1 MKKSAKKQVTV
12 TLNTLSPVTYR
23 KGPKR
28 RGRGDAS
35 GHGGTSTRGHKGQ
48 KARAG
53 GYHKMNFEGGQMPLA
68 RRLPKRGFTNIF
80 RKKIGI
86 VNLEQLS
93 TLPKGTEVT
102 LDLAKEKGWV
112 PNKSQYLKILGNGEL
127 KTALSVK
134 ADKVSESAKT
144 KIEAV
149 GGNIQLTV

>member
-1 MKKSAKKQVTV
+1 MKKKTSQPKTL
-12 TLNTLSPVTYR
+12 TLNTLAPVTYR
-23 KGPKR
+23 KAPKR

-53 GYHKMNFEGGQMPLA
+53 GYHKVSFEGGQMPMA

-80 RKKIGI
+80 RKELGI
-86 VNLEQLS
+86 VNLEKLA

-112 PNKSQYLKILGNGEL
+112 SNKAQELKILGDGEL
-127 KTALSVK
+127 KHPLKIKTA
-134 ADKVSESAKT
+134 KVSKTAKA

-149 GGNIQLTV
+149 GGTFS

>member
-1 MKKSAKKQVTV
+1 MKKTVKKQSTT

-23 KGPKR
+23 KSPKR

-80 RKKIGI
+80 RKELGI
-86 VNLEQLS
+86 VNLEKLS

-112 PNKSQYLKILGNGEL
+112 SNKAQGLKILADGEL
-127 KTALSVK
+127 KHPLKIKTA
-134 ADKVSESAKT
+134 KVSKAAKA
-144 KIEAV
+144 KIEAA
-149 GGNIQLTV
+149 GGTFS

>member
-80 RKKIGI
+80 RKEIGI
-86 VNLEQLS
+86 VNLEKLS
-93 TLPKGTEVT
+93 KLPKGTEVT

-112 PNKSQYLKILGNGEL
+112 SNKAQELKILGDGEL
-127 KTALSVK
+127 KHPLKIKTA
-134 ADKVSESAKT
+134 KVSKTAKS
-144 KIEAV
+144 KIEAA
-149 GGNIQLTV
+149 GGTFS